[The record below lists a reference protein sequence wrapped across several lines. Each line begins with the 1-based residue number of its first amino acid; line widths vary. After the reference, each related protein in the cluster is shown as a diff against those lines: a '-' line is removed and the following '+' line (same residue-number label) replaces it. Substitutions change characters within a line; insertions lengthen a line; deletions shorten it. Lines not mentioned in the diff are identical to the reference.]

1 MNFLSHWQE
10 EKLVDLFAYFEL
22 KEVQFICAPPAPA
35 LLSHSL
41 PCFSLLFFRSLVTKT
56 QRQACLYIVSSYLL
70 SFILSVPLPGP
81 LKMK

>member
-35 LLSHSL
+35 LLSHFL
-41 PCFSLLFFRSLVTKT
+41 PCFSPLFFRSLVTKT
-56 QRQACLYIVSSYLL
+56 QRQACLYTVSSYLL